1 MRILHV
7 LGKLD
12 YGGVETWLVQV
23 LRHIDRQKYQM
34 DFLVHTTDRGLY
46 DEEVRAL
53 GSRIVPCLSHTHPL
67 QYAFNFLRVLRQYGP
82 YDVVHSHVH
91 HYSGYVLLLAAMA
104 GVPVRIAH
112 SHSAPR
118 STEAFR
124 GLGRPT
130 DLRDPYRRTMF
141 RRTMYLRTMFRRAM
155 YRRTMQAMIG
165 ICATRGL
172 AVSAEAGDHLFSKN
186 WRNYPEQWQLQHLG
200 IDLSRFDIP
209 VDRDSLRRAIGIPS
223 DALVIGHVGRF
234 VAPKNHA
241 FLVEIARELVGLEP
255 KAVFLLVGEGPLRA
269 EIEAKVNGYSI
280 EKHFIFAGLRSD
292 VPALMKGAMDVFLFP
307 SLYEGLGL
315 ALLEA
320 QAAGLTSVVSD
331 IVPGESDAIPSL
343 VDRLALG
350 NSASTWAHAVLAGA
364 RRTPRPHWRQLMEG
378 LAGRSIESSVG
389 SLVAAYQRTQRTER
403 YAAASGR
410 LS

>member
-34 DFLVHTTDRGLY
+34 DFLVHTADPGMY
-46 DEEVRAL
+46 DDEVRAL
-53 GSRIVPCLSHTHPL
+53 GARIIPCLGPSNPL
-67 QYAFNFLRVLRQYGP
+67 QYALNFRRVLGEYGP

-91 HYSGYVLLLAAMA
+91 HYSGYVLMLAAMA

-118 STEAFR
+118 SAEAFR
-124 GLGRPT
+124 GL
-130 DLRDPYRRTMF
+130 RRSAYV
-141 RRTMYLRTMFRRAM
+141 RTPYLRTI

-165 ICATRGL
+165 LCATRGL
-172 AVSAEAGDHLFSKN
+172 AVSGESGDHLFSKN
-186 WRNYPEQWQLQHLG
+186 WRNYPKQWQLQHLG
-200 IDLSRFDIP
+200 IDLSRFDIA
-209 VDRDSLRRAIGIPS
+209 VDRNSLRRALGIPS

-234 VAPKNHA
+234 VAAKNHA
-241 FLVEIARELVGLEP
+241 FLVEIARELIKLEP
-255 KAVFLLVGEGPLRA
+255 RAVFLLVGDGPLRA
-269 EIEAKVNGYSI
+269 EIEAKVNNYSI

-350 NSASTWAHAVLAGA
+350 NSASTWARAVLAGA

-378 LAGRSIESSVG
+378 LAERSIESSVG
-389 SLVAAYQRTQRTER
+389 SLVATYQRTQRTER
-403 YAAASGR
+403 YAPASGR

>member
-7 LGKLD
+7 VGKLD

-67 QYAFNFLRVLRQYGP
+67 QYAFNFRRALRQYGP

-118 STEAFR
+118 STEAFQ
-124 GLGRPT
+124 GLGRPA
-130 DLRDPYRRTMF
+130 
-141 RRTMYLRTMFRRAM
+141 YLRTT

-165 ICATRGL
+165 LCATRGL
-172 AVSAEAGDHLFSKN
+172 AVSGEAGDHLFSKN

-209 VDRDSLRRAIGIPS
+209 VDRDSLRRAVGIPS
-223 DALVIGHVGRF
+223 GALVIGHVGRF

-241 FLVEIARELVGLEP
+241 FLVEIARDLVKLEP
-255 KAVFLLVGEGPLRA
+255 KAVFLLVGDGPIRA
-269 EIEAKVNGYSI
+269 EIEAKVNRYSI
-280 EKHFIFAGLRSD
+280 EKHFIFAGSRSD
-292 VPALMKGAMDVFLFP
+292 VPALMKGVMDVFLFP

-331 IVPGESDAIPSL
+331 IVPGESDVIPTL

-364 RRTPRPHWRQLMEG
+364 RHRERPHWCQLMDG

-389 SLVAAYQRTQRTER
+389 SLTSTYQRSER
-403 YAAASGR
+403 SAPASGR

>member
-34 DFLVHTTDRGLY
+34 DFLVHATDPGAY

-53 GSRIVPCLSHTHPL
+53 GARIIPCLGPSHPL
-67 QYAFNFLRVLRQYGP
+67 QYAFNFLRVLREYGP

-91 HYSGYVLLLAAMA
+91 HYSGYVLMLATMA
-104 GVPVRIAH
+104 GVPVRVAH

-118 STEAFR
+118 SKEAFR
-124 GLGRPT
+124 GLGRSA
-130 DLRDPYRRTMF
+130 
-141 RRTMYLRTMFRRAM
+141 YLRTA
-155 YRRTMQAMIG
+155 YRRTMQAMIA

-172 AVSAEAGDHLFSKN
+172 AVSGEAGDHLFSKN
-186 WRNYPEQWQLQHLG
+186 WRSYPRRWRLQPLG
-200 IDLSRFDIP
+200 IDLARFDIQ
-209 VDRDSLRRAIGIPS
+209 VDRDSLRRALGIPS
-223 DALVIGHVGRF
+223 EAFVIGHVGRF

-241 FLVEIARELVGLEP
+241 FLVEIARDLVGLEP
-255 KAVFLLVGEGPLRA
+255 KAVFLLVGDGPLRA

-280 EKHFIFAGLRSD
+280 EKHFIFAGPRAD

-320 QAAGLTSVVSD
+320 QAAGLISVVSD
-331 IVPGESDAIPSL
+331 VVPGESDVIPSL
-343 VDRLALG
+343 VDRLSLG
-350 NSASTWAHAVLAGA
+350 DSASTWAHAVLAGA
-364 RRTPRPHWRQLMEG
+364 RRAERPHWCQLMAG
-378 LAGRSIESSVG
+378 LAGRSIESSVA
-389 SLVAAYQRTQRTER
+389 SLTSTYQLTER
-403 YAAASGR
+403 YTEATDRFS
-410 LS
+410 

>member
-7 LGKLD
+7 VGKLD

-34 DFLVHTTDRGLY
+34 DFLVHTTDPGMY

-53 GSRIVPCLSHTHPL
+53 GARIIPCLGPSNPL
-67 QYAFNFLRVLRQYGP
+67 RYALNFRRMLRAYGP

-91 HYSGYVLLLAAMA
+91 HYSGYVLMLATMA

-118 STEAFR
+118 SAEASR
-124 GLGRPT
+124 GMARSAY
-130 DLRDPYRRTMF
+130 LRTPYRRTI
-141 RRTMYLRTMFRRAM
+141 

-165 ICATRGL
+165 LCATRGL
-172 AVSAEAGDHLFSKN
+172 AVSGEAGDHLFCKN
-186 WRNYPEQWQLQHLG
+186 WRNYPKQWQLQHLG

-209 VDRDSLRRAIGIPS
+209 VDRNSLRRAIGISS

-234 VAPKNHA
+234 VVPKNHA
-241 FLVEIARELVGLEP
+241 FLVEIARELVKLEP
-255 KAVFLLVGEGPLRA
+255 NAVFLLVGDGPLRA
-269 EIEAKVNGYSI
+269 EIEAKVNGYAI
-280 EKHFIFAGLRSD
+280 EKHFIFAGPRSD
-292 VPALMKGAMDVFLFP
+292 VPALMKGVMDVFLFP

-320 QAAGLTSVVSD
+320 QAAGLTSIVSD
-331 IVPGESDAIPSL
+331 LVPGESDVIPNL

-350 NSASTWAHAVLAGA
+350 NSAPTWAHAVLAGA
-364 RRTPRPHWRQLMEG
+364 RRRERPNWCQLMDG
-378 LAGRSIESSVG
+378 LAGRSIESSVE
-389 SLVAAYQRTQRTER
+389 SLVATYQRTQRTER
-403 YAAASGR
+403 YAPASDR
-410 LS
+410 FS

>member
-67 QYAFNFLRVLRQYGP
+67 QYAFNFRRVLRQYGP

-104 GVPVRIAH
+104 RVPVRIAH

-124 GLGRPT
+124 GLGRPA
-130 DLRDPYRRTMF
+130 DPRNPYRRTMF
-141 RRTMYLRTMFRRAM
+141 LRTMFLRTMFRRTM

-165 ICATRGL
+165 LCATRGL

-209 VDRDSLRRAIGIPS
+209 VDRDSLRRAIGIPR

-234 VAPKNHA
+234 VAAKNHA
-241 FLVEIARELVGLEP
+241 FLAEIARELIKLEP
-255 KAVFLLVGEGPLRA
+255 KAVFLLVGDGPLRS

-350 NSASTWAHAVLAGA
+350 HSASTWAHAVLAGA
-364 RRTPRPHWRQLMEG
+364 RRTPRPHRRQLVEA
-378 LAGRSIESSVG
+378 LAGRSIESSVS
-389 SLVAAYQRTQRTER
+389 SLVATYQRTQRTER
-403 YAAASGR
+403 CAPASGR

>member
-23 LRHIDRQKYQM
+23 LRQIDRQRYQM
-34 DFLVHTTDRGLY
+34 DFLVHTTAPGMY

-53 GSRIVPCLSHTHPL
+53 GARIIPCLGPSNPL
-67 QYAFNFLRVLRQYGP
+67 QYALNFRRVLGEYGP

-124 GLGRPT
+124 GPGRPA
-130 DLRDPYRRTMF
+130 DLRTPYRR
-141 RRTMYLRTMFRRAM
+141 M

-234 VAPKNHA
+234 VTPKNHG
-241 FLVEIARELVGLEP
+241 FLVEIARELIKLEP
-255 KAVFLLVGEGPLRA
+255 KAVFLLVGDGPLRA

-320 QAAGLTSVVSD
+320 QAAGLTSIVSD
-331 IVPGESDAIPSL
+331 IVPRESDAIPSL

-364 RRTPRPHWRQLMEG
+364 RRTPRPHWRQLMKG

-403 YAAASGR
+403 YAPASGR

>member
-23 LRHIDRQKYQM
+23 LRHIDRGKYHM
-34 DFLVHTTDRGLY
+34 DFLVHTTDPGAY

-53 GSRIVPCLSHTHPL
+53 GARIIPCLAPSHPL
-67 QYAFNFLRVLRQYGP
+67 QYALNFRRVLRAYGP

-91 HYSGYVLLLAAMA
+91 HYSGYVLMLAAMM
-104 GVPVRIAH
+104 GVPVRVAH

-118 STEAFR
+118 SPEAFP
-124 GLGRPT
+124 GLGRWA
-130 DLRDPYRRTMF
+130 
-141 RRTMYLRTMFRRAM
+141 YL
-155 YRRTMQAMIG
+155 RTMQAMIG

-172 AVSAEAGDHLFSKN
+172 AVSAQAGDHLFPKN
-186 WRNYPEQWQLQHLG
+186 WRSYPKQWQLQHLG

-209 VDRDSLRRAIGIPS
+209 VNRNSLRRAIGIPS
-223 DALVIGHVGRF
+223 EALVIGHVGRF

-241 FLVEIARELVGLEP
+241 FLVEIAREVVKLEP
-255 KAVFLLVGEGPLRA
+255 QAVFLLVGDGPLRA
-269 EIEAKVNGYSI
+269 DIEAKINGYSI
-280 EKHFIFAGLRSD
+280 EKHFIFAGSRSD

-331 IVPGESDAIPSL
+331 KVPGESDAIPSL

-350 NSASTWAHAVLAGA
+350 NSASSWAHAVLAGA
-364 RRTPRPHWRQLMEG
+364 RRTPKPHWRQLREG
-378 LAGRSIESSVG
+378 LAGRSIQSSVG
-389 SLVAAYQRTQRTER
+389 SLTSAYQRAER
-403 YAAASGR
+403 YAPASGR

>member
-1 MRILHV
+1 
-7 LGKLD
+7 
-12 YGGVETWLVQV
+12 
-23 LRHIDRQKYQM
+23 M
-34 DFLVHTTDRGLY
+34 DFLVHTADRGLY

-53 GSRIVPCLSHTHPL
+53 GSLIIPCLSHTHPL
-67 QYAFNFLRVLRQYGP
+67 QYALNFRRVLRQYGP

-112 SHSAPR
+112 SHSAP
-118 STEAFR
+118 AY
-124 GLGRPT
+124 
-130 DLRDPYRRTMF
+130 LRNPYRRTML
-141 RRTMYLRTMFRRAM
+141 LRTM
-155 YRRTMQAMIG
+155 YRRTMQAMLG

-172 AVSAEAGDHLFSKN
+172 AVSAEAGDHLFSHN

-209 VDRDSLRRAIGIPS
+209 VDRDSLRRAVGIPS

-234 VAPKNHA
+234 VAAKNHA
-241 FLVEIARELVGLEP
+241 FLAEIARELIKLEP
-255 KAVFLLVGEGPLRA
+255 KAVFLLVGDGPLRS
-269 EIEAKVNGYSI
+269 EVEAKVNGYSI

-315 ALLEA
+315 VLLEA
-320 QAAGLTSVVSD
+320 QAAGLTSVISD

-364 RRTPRPHWRQLMEG
+364 RRAPRPHGRQLMEA

-389 SLVAAYQRTQRTER
+389 SLVAAYQRTQRTGR
-403 YAAASGR
+403 YATASGR